1 MALQHD
7 GLSPEPRQARG
18 FLPERFTLS
27 ACSFGAVITQS
38 LPLPSFAYIKA
49 KIGHNKNDMYDKE
62 RVRCPKFQKI
72 IIRLYNTIF
81 HLMEQSLTIYKGG
94 DKNDKNN

>member
-1 MALQHD
+1 
-7 GLSPEPRQARG
+7 
-18 FLPERFTLS
+18 
-27 ACSFGAVITQS
+27 
-38 LPLPSFAYIKA
+38 
-49 KIGHNKNDMYDKE
+49 MYDKE

>member
-1 MALQHD
+1 M
-7 GLSPEPRQARG
+7 
-18 FLPERFTLS
+18 
-27 ACSFGAVITQS
+27 
-38 LPLPSFAYIKA
+38 IKNEY
-49 KIGHNKNDMYDKE
+49 GVPN
-62 RVRCPKFQKI
+62 FQKI